1 MSPIPLITRAE
12 GFADRTAI
20 IAGEGTFTYAQLLS
34 DSAAVASCLLDGES
48 DLAEARVAFL
58 TPPGYHYVATQWGVW
73 RAGGVTVPLAT
84 SHPKPELAY
93 MIDDSGATIV
103 IAHPSFEE
111 ILRPLAEERGL
122 RFLLT
127 TNILATSPTAPLP
140 DVDPERRAMIIY
152 TSGTTNRP
160 KGVVS
165 LHTTIQAQMTS
176 LVEAWG
182 WTADDRILHVLPL
195 HHIHGIVNVLGC
207 ALWSGAV
214 CEMLPAFDANAVWDR
229 IERGGLSLFMA
240 VPTIYARLVQA
251 WNAAPPER
259 QASMTRACAHLRLMV
274 SGSAALPVQTLE
286 EWEAISGHVLLE
298 RYGMTEIGMALS
310 NPLHGERR
318 PGYVGTPLPGV
329 DLRLVDEDNQ
339 PVPLGASGEIQVQG
353 PAVFTEY
360 WGKPEATESE
370 FVDGWFKTGDV
381 AVLEDGAYRIL
392 GRSSVDIIKTGGF
405 KVSAL
410 EVEDVLREHPD
421 IDECA
426 IVAMEDLEWGERVCA
441 ALVLARDGALTLEQL
456 RDWSRERLA
465 PYKMPSRMIELTEL
479 PRNAMGKVVKP
490 DLTKLFVEAEQQ
502 TQTSAGQD
510 PMDTERDKDEPESV
524 WSEDDPAMRKPVR
537 AQRKRHKMKV
547 DGASVKN
554 MLRIIGDRARNIG
567 GGGRSK

>member
-20 IAGEGTFTYAQLLS
+20 IASEGAFTYAQLLS

-58 TPPGYHYVATQWGVW
+58 TPPGYHYVATLWGVW

-111 ILRPLAEERGL
+111 TLRPLAEERGL
-122 RFLLT
+122 RFFLT
-127 TNILATSPTAPLP
+127 TDILSTSPTAPLP

-182 WTADDRILHVLPL
+182 WSAADRILHVLPL

-214 CEMLPAFDANAVWDR
+214 CEMLPSFDANAVWDR

-259 QASMTRACAHLRLMV
+259 RQTLTAACADLRLMV

-339 PVPLGASGEIQVQG
+339 PVPPSTSGEIQVQG

-360 WGKPEATESE
+360 WGKPEATASE

-392 GRSSVDIIKTGGF
+392 GRSSVDIIKTGGY

-426 IVAMEDLEWGERVCA
+426 IVAMEDIEWGERVCA

-502 TQTSAGQD
+502 TQTSAG
-510 PMDTERDKDEPESV
+510 
-524 WSEDDPAMRKPVR
+524 
-537 AQRKRHKMKV
+537 
-547 DGASVKN
+547 
-554 MLRIIGDRARNIG
+554 
-567 GGGRSK
+567 

>member
-1 MSPIPLITRAE
+1 MSIPLIQRAE
-12 GFADRTAI
+12 TFADHTAVI
-20 IAGEGTFTYAQLLS
+20 DGEEAFTYAQLLA
-34 DSAAVASCLLDGES
+34 DSAAVASCLLDGAA

-58 TPPGYHYVATQWGVW
+58 TPGGYHYVATQWGVW
-73 RAGGVTVPLAT
+73 RAGGVAVPLAT

-93 MIDDSGATIV
+93 MIEDSGATIV
-103 IAHPSFEE
+103 VAHPQYEDT
-111 ILRPLAEERGL
+111 LRELAGERGL

-127 TNILATSPTAPLP
+127 PDILEHPAGPLP
-140 DVDPERRAMIIY
+140 DVDPNRRAMIIY

-165 LHTTIQAQMTS
+165 LHTTIQAQITS

-182 WTADDRILHVLPL
+182 WSQDDHILHVLPL

-214 CEMLPAFDANAVWDR
+214 CDMHPSFNADAVWQR
-229 IERGGLSLFMA
+229 IERGGLTLFMA

-251 WNAAPPER
+251 WNAATPQR
-259 QASMTRACAHLRLMV
+259 QTAMTNACAGLRLMV

-286 EWEAISGHVLLE
+286 EWEDISGHRLLE

-318 PGYVGTPLPGV
+318 PGYVGAPLPGV
-329 DLRLVDEDNQ
+329 DLRLVDEDGNA
-339 PVPLGASGEIQVQG
+339 PAEGSPGEIQVRG
-353 PAVFTEY
+353 PLVFCEY
-360 WGKPEATESE
+360 WCKPEATASE

-392 GRSSVDIIKTGGF
+392 GRSSVDIIKTGGY

-421 IDECA
+421 IAECA
-426 IVAMEDLEWGERVCA
+426 VVAMEDIEWGERVCA
-441 ALVLARDGALTLEQL
+441 ALVLARDGALSLEQL

-465 PYKMPSRMIELTEL
+465 PYKMPSRMIELAEL

-490 DLTKLFVEAEQQ
+490 DLSKLFTETEQQ
-502 TQTSAGQD
+502 AQPSAG
-510 PMDTERDKDEPESV
+510 
-524 WSEDDPAMRKPVR
+524 
-537 AQRKRHKMKV
+537 
-547 DGASVKN
+547 
-554 MLRIIGDRARNIG
+554 
-567 GGGRSK
+567 

>member
-140 DVDPERRAMIIY
+140 DVDPEQRAMIIY

-214 CEMLPAFDANAVWDR
+214 CEMLPAFDATAVWDR

-240 VPTIYARLVQA
+240 VPTIYGRLVQA

-259 QASMTRACAHLRLMV
+259 QASMTKSCAQLRLMV

-310 NPLHGERR
+310 NPLNGERR

-339 PVPLGASGEIQVQG
+339 PVPPSTSGEIQVQG

-360 WGKPEATESE
+360 WGKPEATASE

-426 IVAMEDLEWGERVCA
+426 VVAMEDLEWGERVCA

-465 PYKMPSRMIELTEL
+465 PYKMPSRMIEMGEL

-490 DLTKLFVEAEQQ
+490 DLTKQFVEAEQQ
-502 TQTSAGQD
+502 AQTSAG
-510 PMDTERDKDEPESV
+510 
-524 WSEDDPAMRKPVR
+524 
-537 AQRKRHKMKV
+537 
-547 DGASVKN
+547 
-554 MLRIIGDRARNIG
+554 
-567 GGGRSK
+567 

>member
-20 IAGEGTFTYAQLLS
+20 IASEGAFTYAQLLS

-58 TPPGYHYVATQWGVW
+58 TPPGYHYVATLWGVW

-111 ILRPLAEERGL
+111 TLRPLAEERGL
-122 RFLLT
+122 RFFLT
-127 TNILATSPTAPLP
+127 TDILSTSPTAPLP

-182 WTADDRILHVLPL
+182 WSAADRILHVLPL

-214 CEMLPAFDANAVWDR
+214 CEMLPSFDANAVWDR

-259 QASMTRACAHLRLMV
+259 QAVDDGKSCAQLRLMV

-339 PVPLGASGEIQVQG
+339 PVPPGTSGEIQVQG
-353 PAVFTEY
+353 PCCLHR
-360 WGKPEATESE
+360 
-370 FVDGWFKTGDV
+370 
-381 AVLEDGAYRIL
+381 VLGQA
-392 GRSSVDIIKTGGF
+392 GG
-405 KVSAL
+405 
-410 EVEDVLREHPD
+410 H
-421 IDECA
+421 
-426 IVAMEDLEWGERVCA
+426 RV
-441 ALVLARDGALTLEQL
+441 
-456 RDWSRERLA
+456 
-465 PYKMPSRMIELTEL
+465 
-479 PRNAMGKVVKP
+479 
-490 DLTKLFVEAEQQ
+490 
-502 TQTSAGQD
+502 
-510 PMDTERDKDEPESV
+510 
-524 WSEDDPAMRKPVR
+524 
-537 AQRKRHKMKV
+537 
-547 DGASVKN
+547 
-554 MLRIIGDRARNIG
+554 
-567 GGGRSK
+567 

>member
-1 MSPIPLITRAE
+1 MSPIPLIARAE
-12 GFADRTAI
+12 GYADRTAI
-20 IAGEGTFTYAQLLS
+20 IASEGTFTYAQLLA
-34 DSAAVASCLLDGES
+34 DSAAVAACLLDGAA
-48 DLAEARVAFL
+48 DLDEARVAFL

-73 RAGGVTVPLAT
+73 RAGGVNVPLAT

-93 MIDDSGATIV
+93 MIEDSGATIV
-103 IAHPSFEE
+103 IAHPMYEE
-111 ILRPLAEERGL
+111 TLRELAEERGL

-127 TNILATSPTAPLP
+127 PDILETPAGPLP
-140 DVDPERRAMIIY
+140 DIDPERRAMIIY

-165 LHTTIQAQMTS
+165 AHTTIQAQITS

-182 WTADDRILHVLPL
+182 WTGEDHILHVLPL

-207 ALWSGAV
+207 SLWSGAV
-214 CEMLPAFDANAVWDR
+214 CDMLPAFDANAVWER
-229 IERGGLSLFMA
+229 IERGGLTLFMA

-259 QASMTRACAHLRLMV
+259 QQAMTAACAGLRLMV

-286 EWEAISGHVLLE
+286 EWEDISGHRLLE

-310 NPLHGERR
+310 NPLNGERR
-318 PGYVGTPLPGV
+318 PGYVGTPLPFV
-329 DLRLVDEDNQ
+329 DLRLVDEDGNH
-339 PVPLGASGEIQVQG
+339 VPAGSSGEIQVMG
-353 PAVFTEY
+353 PCVFLEY
-360 WGKPEATESE
+360 WNKPEATASE

-426 IVAMEDLEWGERVCA
+426 VVAIEDLEWGERVCA
-441 ALVLARDGALTLEQL
+441 ALVLAREGALNLEQL

-465 PYKMPSRMIELTEL
+465 PYKMPSRMMEMGEL

-490 DLTKLFVEAEQQ
+490 DLSKLFTEVEKQA
-502 TQTSAGQD
+502 QTSAG
-510 PMDTERDKDEPESV
+510 
-524 WSEDDPAMRKPVR
+524 
-537 AQRKRHKMKV
+537 
-547 DGASVKN
+547 
-554 MLRIIGDRARNIG
+554 
-567 GGGRSK
+567 

>member
-1 MSPIPLITRAE
+1 MAGIPLITRAE

-20 IAGEGTFTYAQLLS
+20 IASEGTFTYAQLLA
-34 DSAAVASCLLDGES
+34 DSAAVASCLLDGKA

-58 TPPGYHYVATQWGVW
+58 TPPGYHYAATQWGVW

-103 IAHPSFEE
+103 VAHPMYEAT
-111 ILRPLAEERGL
+111 LRELAEERGL

-127 TNILATSPTAPLP
+127 PDILATSPTAPLP
-140 DVDPERRAMIIY
+140 DVDPERPAMIIY

-182 WTADDRILHVLPL
+182 WSADDRILHVLPL

-214 CEMLPAFDANAVWDR
+214 CDMLPAFDANAVWDR

-259 QASMTRACAHLRLMV
+259 QQALTSACAGLRLMV

-286 EWEAISGHVLLE
+286 EWEDISGHRLLE

-310 NPLHGERR
+310 NPPPRRAPSRLRRHAPPRRR
-318 PGYVGTPLPGV
+318 PPARGRGQPPRDARLSRRDPGAGP
-329 DLRLVDEDNQ
+329 LRLHRV
-339 PVPLGASGEIQVQG
+339 LGQAGSHRRRVRRRLVQ
-353 PAVFTEY
+353 
-360 WGKPEATESE
+360 
-370 FVDGWFKTGDV
+370 D
-381 AVLEDGAYRIL
+381 R
-392 GRSSVDIIKTGGF
+392 
-405 KVSAL
+405 
-410 EVEDVLREHPD
+410 
-421 IDECA
+421 
-426 IVAMEDLEWGERVCA
+426 
-441 ALVLARDGALTLEQL
+441 
-456 RDWSRERLA
+456 
-465 PYKMPSRMIELTEL
+465 
-479 PRNAMGKVVKP
+479 
-490 DLTKLFVEAEQQ
+490 
-502 TQTSAGQD
+502 
-510 PMDTERDKDEPESV
+510 
-524 WSEDDPAMRKPVR
+524 
-537 AQRKRHKMKV
+537 RH
-547 DGASVKN
+547 
-554 MLRIIGDRARNIG
+554 RRARG
-567 GGGRSK
+567 WRVPHPGPKQRRHHQDRRLQGLRP

>member
-1 MSPIPLITRAE
+1 
-12 GFADRTAI
+12 
-20 IAGEGTFTYAQLLS
+20 
-34 DSAAVASCLLDGES
+34 
-48 DLAEARVAFL
+48 
-58 TPPGYHYVATQWGVW
+58 
-73 RAGGVTVPLAT
+73 
-84 SHPKPELAY
+84 
-93 MIDDSGATIV
+93 
-103 IAHPSFEE
+103 
-111 ILRPLAEERGL
+111 
-122 RFLLT
+122 
-127 TNILATSPTAPLP
+127 
-140 DVDPERRAMIIY
+140 MIIY

-182 WTADDRILHVLPL
+182 WTADDHILHVLPL

-214 CEMLPAFDANAVWDR
+214 CDMLPAFDANTVWDR

-251 WNAAPPER
+251 WNAAPPDRR
-259 QASMTRACAHLRLMV
+259 QSLTKACAGLRLMV

-286 EWEAISGHVLLE
+286 EWEDISGHRLLE

-339 PVPLGASGEIQVQG
+339 PATPGSPGEIQVQG
-353 PAVFTEY
+353 PCVFTEY
-360 WGKPEATESE
+360 WGKPEATAAE
-370 FVDGWFKTGDV
+370 FVDGWFKTGDI

-392 GRSSVDIIKTGGF
+392 GRNSVDIIKTGGF

-421 IDECA
+421 IAECA
-426 IVAMEDLEWGERVCA
+426 VVAMEDLEWGERVCA

-465 PYKMPSRMIELTEL
+465 PYKMPSRMIEVGEL

-490 DLTKLFVEAEQQ
+490 DLTKLFTEVESQ
-502 TQTSAGQD
+502 TQASAG
-510 PMDTERDKDEPESV
+510 
-524 WSEDDPAMRKPVR
+524 
-537 AQRKRHKMKV
+537 
-547 DGASVKN
+547 
-554 MLRIIGDRARNIG
+554 
-567 GGGRSK
+567 

>member
-1 MSPIPLITRAE
+1 MAPIPLIARAE
-12 GFADRTAI
+12 GFGGRTAI
-20 IAGEGTFTYAQLLS
+20 IASEGMFSYAQLLA
-34 DSAAVASCLLDGES
+34 DSAAVASCLLDGDA

-93 MIDDSGATIV
+93 MIEDSGAAIL

-111 ILRPLAEERGL
+111 TLRPLAEERGL
-122 RFLLT
+122 PLLLT
-127 TNILATSPTAPLP
+127 PELLQHSAGPLP
-140 DVDPERRAMIIY
+140 GVDHERRAMIIY

-182 WTADDRILHVLPL
+182 WSADDHILHVLPL

-207 ALWSGAV
+207 ALWSGAL

-251 WNAAPPER
+251 WNAATPER
-259 QASMTRACAHLRLMV
+259 RQALTAACAGLRLLV

-310 NPLHGERR
+310 NPLHGVRR

-329 DLRLVDEDNQ
+329 TLRLVDEDNR
-339 PVPLGASGEIQVQG
+339 PVPPGSPGEIQVQG
-353 PAVFTEY
+353 PGVFQEY
-360 WGKPEATESE
+360 WGKPEATASE
-370 FVDGWFKTGDV
+370 FVDGWFRTGDV
-381 AVLEDGAYRIL
+381 AVLEDAAYRIL
-392 GRSSVDIIKTGGF
+392 GRSSVDIIKTGGY

-410 EVEDVLREHPD
+410 EVEDILREHPD
-421 IDECA
+421 IAECA
-426 IVAMEDLEWGERVCA
+426 VVALEDLEWGERVCA
-441 ALVLARDGALTLEQL
+441 ALVLAREGALTLQQL

-465 PYKMPSRMIELTEL
+465 PYKMPSRMIELREL

-490 DLTKLFVEAEQQ
+490 DLSRLFVEAEQQ
-502 TQTSAGQD
+502 TQASAG
-510 PMDTERDKDEPESV
+510 
-524 WSEDDPAMRKPVR
+524 
-537 AQRKRHKMKV
+537 
-547 DGASVKN
+547 
-554 MLRIIGDRARNIG
+554 
-567 GGGRSK
+567 